1 VNCSLSSSTDS
12 GSYRYCG
19 ARGGSPRVPDSVTT
33 ILKYGATWQAA
44 SVVVAAALV
53 VAAAET
59 TVEVMSKLEELE
71 LELELDELDEL
82 DELGVREAVLSRE
95 GGPLATANSVTTLQ
109 VEPRLYWNLG
119 VKTARTP
126 LQSSG
131 KSVYFPRSA
140 RTWVRYL
147 TLWLRPLLQ
156 GIIGTGC

>member
-1 VNCSLSSSTDS
+1 
-12 GSYRYCG
+12 
-19 ARGGSPRVPDSVTT
+19 VTT

-59 TVEVMSKLEELE
+59 TVEVMIKLE
-71 LELELDELDEL
+71 ELELDELDEL
-82 DELGVREAVLSRE
+82 DELGIREAVLIRE

-126 LQSSG
+126 LQSAG
-131 KSVYFPRSA
+131 KSVDFPRSA
-140 RTWVRYL
+140 RTGVRN
-147 TLWLRPLLQ
+147 T
-156 GIIGTGC
+156 

>member
-1 VNCSLSSSTDS
+1 
-12 GSYRYCG
+12 
-19 ARGGSPRVPDSVTT
+19 
-33 ILKYGATWQAA
+33 
-44 SVVVAAALV
+44 VVIAAALV

-59 TVEVMSKLEELE
+59 TVDVMIKLEELELE

-82 DELGVREAVLSRE
+82 DEVGIREAVLSRE

-126 LQSSG
+126 LQSAD

-140 RTWVRYL
+140 RTWVRN
-147 TLWLRPLLQ
+147 T
-156 GIIGTGC
+156 

>member
-1 VNCSLSSSTDS
+1 
-12 GSYRYCG
+12 
-19 ARGGSPRVPDSVTT
+19 VTT

-44 SVVVAAALV
+44 RVVVAAALV

-59 TVEVMSKLEELE
+59 TVEVMIKLEE

-126 LQSSG
+126 LQSAG
-131 KSVYFPRSA
+131 KSENLTRSA
-140 RTWVRYL
+140 GTWERN
-147 TLWLRPLLQ
+147 T
-156 GIIGTGC
+156 